1 MTYKVIRAFA
11 DTTDKD
17 PEHQNGYS
25 YEVGETYPREGFK
38 PTKSFVQSL
47 CDGTNTTGSIF
58 LVLEEEADIP
68 ENNNIPEV
76 DVENA
81 HLEDDLP
88 AETEEKPTEDDLTAE
103 TEEKPKKRTSKT
115 KKPQEAE

>member
-17 PEHQNGYS
+17 PEHQNGYP

-58 LVLEEEADIP
+58 LALKGEEKIS
-68 ENNNIPEV
+68 ENDNIPEV

-88 AETEEKPTEDDLTAE
+88 AEAEEQPTEDDIPAE
-103 TEEKPKKRTSKT
+103 TEEKPQKRTRKT
-115 KKPQEAE
+115 KKQQEAE